1 MELARSSLQRML
13 LGLIAVALGVG
24 AALAADAS
32 HVLVLIVAGTGFAA
46 FFAALCYDPE
56 AAARAPAGSELAT
69 DPVEKVAEF
78 RAIAEELPDGVLIAR
93 GGRIAFA
100 NGAARELLG
109 DHLLGEDVRTAIRH
123 PAAAERLTGASGS
136 AGSETIDL
144 VGLGKLGRHLEMRV
158 VPLPDGGR
166 FVALT
171 DVTAIDAAERTRT
184 DFVANASHEL
194 RTPLAS
200 VVGFVE
206 TLSDPATAADEQMRD
221 RFLHVMGKEARRM
234 QQLVDDLL
242 SLSRIEASKFRLPD
256 QSIDL
261 AVLTRRVIDELKDG
275 RSERAQDIILKCDKG
290 LPLVRGDEA
299 QLSQLLHNLIGN
311 AMTYG
316 QAGTPVTVTLQQGG
330 GALVELSISD
340 RGEGIAAEHIPRLT
354 ERFYRVDSARSRTL
368 GGTGIGLSLVKHIVA
383 RHRGRLNIASRE
395 GEGTTVTVALPPTN
409 DAQELTVTKA

>member
-1 MELARSSLQRML
+1 MGLARSSLQRML
-13 LGLIAVALGVG
+13 PGLIAVSLGVG
-24 AALAADAS
+24 AALVADAS
-32 HVLVLIVAGTGFAA
+32 HALVLIVAGTGFAVLL
-46 FFAALCYDPE
+46 AASYGNPE
-56 AAARAPAGSELAT
+56 AASGPSNGPEFAKGPIEGH
-69 DPVEKVAEF
+69 AEF

-100 NGAARELLG
+100 NRAARELLG

-123 PAAAERLTGASGS
+123 PAAAERLTGASG
-136 AGSETIDL
+136 AIGSETIDL
-144 VGLGKLGRHLEMRV
+144 VGLGKLGRHLEMRI
-158 VPLPDGGR
+158 VPLPDGGH
-166 FVALT
+166 FVALV
-171 DVTAIDAAERTRT
+171 DVTAIDAAERART

-206 TLSDPATAADEQMRD
+206 TLGDPATAADEQMRS
-221 RFLHVMGKEARRM
+221 RFLQVMGKEARRM

-256 QSIDL
+256 QSVDL
-261 AVLTRRVIDELKDG
+261 TALAGRVICEMKDG
-275 RSERAQDIILKCDKG
+275 RTKRADDIVLEAEARI
-290 LPLVRGDEA
+290 PPVRGDEA

-316 QAGTPVTVTLQQGG
+316 HAGTPVTVAMRRAGDG
-330 GALVELSISD
+330 SLVELSVTD

-354 ERFYRVDSARSRTL
+354 ERFYRVDSARSRSL

-383 RHRGRLNIASRE
+383 RHRGRLDIASRE
-395 GEGTTVTVALPPTN
+395 GEGTTVTVALPAIS
-409 DAQELTVTKA
+409 DAADPVTKA